1 MRKKRRQY
9 GVPPVSSND
18 PGNPLRGYRMS
29 MLAHGFVDDSDRSGF
44 KLDDSDPMSYSVVRM
59 RDQVPL
65 TAAGI
70 TALVVIAVIVIA
82 VVYLV

>member
-1 MRKKRRQY
+1 MRDSRHRY
-9 GVPPVSSND
+9 GRPPHSSNA

-44 KLDDSDPMSYSVVRM
+44 KLDESDPMSYSVVRM
-59 RDQVPL
+59 RDQPAL

-70 TALVVIAVIVIA
+70 TALVLIAVIVI
-82 VVYLV
+82 VIFYFV